1 MKKLSAYVL
10 AIAALLQTASASAE
24 IQLTGHNAT
33 PESIAAIAQGERVS
47 IAPEAMKQ
55 IEKAHKVL
63 IQAAAEGQM
72 IYGLTVGV
80 GLNKDRK
87 FVDAKGELT
96 QEIIDASRQFQTGLI
111 RAHSGSV
118 GPDMDIRTA
127 RATMAAR
134 LNTMLVGGAAVQ
146 PQVIDA
152 YVQFLNQGITPVMPT
167 VGSMGEADITIIS
180 HIGLAMIGEGQ
191 VYYQGRKVPALEALN
206 SIGMKPVPLFG
217 KDALAILSSNA
228 YSAGM
233 AALALNDMKHL
244 VEVNKQV
251 FAISIQGLNGN
262 VSPFLED
269 TLALHPFPSTVKTG
283 AEMRALLNGSSIWNR
298 DDNRRLQDPLS
309 FRSGVFVLG
318 EVNRAYDEARALLM
332 IQLNSSDDNPGVAVG
347 VSPKGERWQEKKSYL
362 ANHGAQGAV
371 LPSANFEPLPWVIAF
386 EQLGI
391 ALAHNSIA
399 SALRTTKLG
408 TPDFTGGLERYLGTE
423 KSYHAFGAMEKPAV
437 ALAMENKVLATPV
450 STEFLPVAGQV
461 EDIATN
467 ATEVVKR
474 VQKQIDNSYALLG
487 IELIHAAQ
495 AVDLRQSKQADF
507 TLAPATSS
515 LYHALRQKVAKLE
528 EDRPLT
534 PDFKAATDVLV
545 HFQQ

>member
-1 MKKLSAYVL
+1 MRIYVPLVVASTVFFQTSQAY
-10 AIAALLQTASASAE
+10 AE
-24 IQLTGHNAT
+24 VTLTGHNVT
-33 PESIAAIAQGERVS
+33 PELIAAIAQGEKVQ
-47 IAPEAMKQ
+47 IAPAAMKHV
-55 IEKAHKVL
+55 EKAHKVL
-63 IQAAAEGQM
+63 VQAAAEGQM

-111 RAHSGSV
+111 RGHSGSV

-146 PQVIDA
+146 PQVIEA
-152 YVQFLNQGITPVMPT
+152 YVQFLNKGVTPAMPT
-167 VGSMGEADITIIS
+167 GGSMGEADITIIS
-180 HIGLAMIGEGQ
+180 HVGLAMIGEGD
-191 VYYQGRKVPALEALN
+191 VYYQNRKIPASDALKA
-206 SIGMKPVPLFG
+206 IGMKPVQLFG

-233 AALALNDMKHL
+233 AALALNDMAHL
-244 VEVNKQV
+244 IRVNMLTFTV
-251 FAISIQGLNGN
+251 SLQGLNGN

-269 TLALHPFPSTVKTG
+269 TLALHPFPYTVKAGGQIRT
-283 AEMRALLNGSSIWNR
+283 LLDGSSIWNR
-298 DDNRRLQDPLS
+298 DDSRRLQDPLS
-309 FRSGVFVLG
+309 FRDSVYVLG
-318 EVNRAYDEARALLM
+318 EVNRAYDQARELLN
-332 IQLNSSDDNPGVAVG
+332 IQLNSSDDNPGVAVD
-347 VSPKGERWQEKKSYL
+347 VTAKGPRWQEKKSYVTS
-362 ANHGAQGAV
+362 GGIQGAV

-391 ALAHNSIA
+391 TLAHNSLTA
-399 SALRTTKLG
+399 ALRVTKLG

-461 EDIATN
+461 EDLATN
-467 ATEVVKR
+467 APEVVKR
-474 VQKQIDNSYALLG
+474 VQKQIDNTYMLLG
-487 IELIHAAQ
+487 VELVHAAQ
-495 AVDLRQSKQADF
+495 AIDLRKLKQADF
-507 TLAPATSS
+507 TLAPATAG
-515 LYHALRQKVAKLE
+515 LYKAIRAKVPMLQ
-528 EDRPLT
+528 EDRPYT
-534 PDFKAATDVLV
+534 PDFRAATEVLRGY
-545 HFQQ
+545 